1 LSLRLSPSVRVTLGL
16 MSLAMTLL
24 LFMDLV
30 LGVFP
35 SQEKTMLQER
45 QRLAESV
52 SIQLATML
60 SQDDQRN
67 IPAVINELVKRNQTL
82 ESVGVRSSTGELI
95 ASSTNH
101 LRSWTTTDSTQVGRS
116 RFIVPISTSK
126 RQQGGWGQIE
136 FAFRPIDPSSLRVIF
151 GSPAFRLIILFGIT
165 AGIMYYIYLRRTF
178 QHLDPASAV
187 PERVQMA
194 FDALSEAVLVVD
206 NQNRIV
212 MANDPFVRLAGEPA
226 ERLTGKDPATFG
238 WLTQGSMGANGIS
251 PWQQCMQDKA
261 AVHGNAY
268 EAHREGE
275 VRRLIVNCSPVLDA
289 RDTVRGCM
297 VSFSDVTELEE
308 ANLQLVTLM
317 TELAHSKEQLQDQ
330 NVMLQKLASSDP
342 MTGALNRRAFFPLLE
357 NMFNKARKM
366 ERPMSF
372 LMCDID
378 KFKSVNDVY
387 GHPAGDKVIQKFA
400 SIILR
405 SVRDNDVVC
414 RYGGEEFCIALGDTD
429 VHQAV
434 QFAENLRQSIEAE
447 VGVSVQL
454 EGRPF
459 ITASFGISSMNLEP
473 PSPAGMIEQADQALY
488 VSKNNGRN
496 QCTVF
501 SAEMSDL
508 QEQETEIAE
517 PIAPVDPVD
526 PADRRA
532 SLKNRLQQE
541 KAKLEKTDA

>member
-1 LSLRLSPSVRVTLGL
+1 MNLRLSPSVRVTLGL

-35 SQEKTMLQER
+35 SQEKTVLQER
-45 QRLAESV
+45 QHLAESV

-67 IPAVINELVKRNQTL
+67 IPAVVNELVKRNPDLT
-82 ESVGVRSSTGELI
+82 SVGVRSSTGELL
-95 ASSTNH
+95 ASSAEH
-101 LRSWTTTDSTQVGRS
+101 LRIWTTSDSTQVGRS
-116 RFIVPISTSK
+116 RFIVPISPSRK
-126 RQQGGWGQIE
+126 QGRWGQIE
-136 FAFRPIDPSSLRVIF
+136 FAFRPLDPTSLRTMF
-151 GSPAFRLIILFGIT
+151 NTPAFRLILLFGIT
-165 AGIMYYIYLRRTF
+165 AGVMYYIYLRRTF

-212 MANDPFVRLAGEPA
+212 MANDPFIRLAGEQA
-226 ERLTGKDPATFG
+226 DALIGKDPATFT
-238 WLTQGSMGANGIS
+238 WLIQASADAKVIP
-251 PWQQCMQDKA
+251 PWQECMQGKSA
-261 AVHGNAY
+261 IHGNSY
-268 EAHREGE
+268 EAQHGGE
-275 VRRLIVNCSPVLDA
+275 IRRLIVNCSPVLDA

-317 TELAHSKEQLQDQ
+317 TELAHSKEQLEDQ
-330 NVMLQKLASSDP
+330 NVALQKLASSDP

-366 ERPMSF
+366 NRPMSF
-372 LMCDID
+372 IMCDID
-378 KFKSVNDVY
+378 KFKSINDVF

-405 SVRDNDVVC
+405 SVRDTDVVC
-414 RYGGEEFCIALGDTD
+414 RYGGEEFCVALGDTD
-429 VHQAV
+429 VDQAME
-434 QFAENLRQSIEAE
+434 FAERLRQTIEAE
-447 VGVSVQL
+447 VGFSLQL

-459 ITASFGISSMNLEP
+459 ITASFGLSSMNLDP
-473 PSPAGMIEQADQALY
+473 ASPAAMIEQADQALY

-496 QCTVF
+496 QYTVF
-501 SAEMSDL
+501 SPEISSP
-508 QEQETEIAE
+508 QEQEQKAE
-517 PIAPVDPVD
+517 EQAVSSE
-526 PADRRA
+526 RRS
-532 SLKNRLQQE
+532 SLKTRLQQE
-541 KAKLEKTDA
+541 KEKLEKSGV